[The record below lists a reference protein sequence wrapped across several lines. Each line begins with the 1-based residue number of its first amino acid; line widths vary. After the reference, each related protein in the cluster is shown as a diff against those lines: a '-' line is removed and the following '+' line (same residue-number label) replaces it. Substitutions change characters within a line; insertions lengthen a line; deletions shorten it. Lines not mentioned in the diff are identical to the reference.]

1 MFNQKIQTQ
10 IGLAAGICGMLIVP
24 AMAMSPIQLS
34 QVNPSPSIFREPPYN
49 RGSAPLPNPSPQNVA
64 PTVLPDLQP
73 PLPEQQQ
80 PPSAVVVPL
89 KDGTVTV
96 TLVNETSAGI
106 NYQVI
111 GDTNQRSL
119 QGKSNALLQSLK
131 TPTTLTFKR
140 QDGGLLKVTPQA
152 SPEPGTLEVR
162 FTETTDLGIDKST
175 MRIQSTGAVFLN

>member
-1 MFNQKIQTQ
+1 MFNQKIQKRVSLTGAICGVL
-10 IGLAAGICGMLIVP
+10 IGLP
-24 AMAMSPIQLS
+24 AMS
-34 QVNPSPSIFREPPYN
+34 QVNPNPSIFREPPYN
-49 RGSAPLPNPSPQNVA
+49 RGSSAPMLNPNPQNSGSPVV
-64 PTVLPDLQP
+64 TPDIQP

-96 TLVNETSAGI
+96 TLVNETGASI

-119 QGKSNALLQSLK
+119 QGKSNALLQALK
-131 TPTTLTFKR
+131 TPVTLTFRR

-162 FTETTDLGIDKST
+162 FTEATDLGTDRST